1 MKEHHS
7 RNLYF
12 GFVSLFVFFFSQLC
26 QPNVRWKKNK
36 KKPRLR
42 NETEWRRRV
51 LQTLLCSLFHPI
63 QSFRKEKR
71 KATNQKERNR
81 KKGNTTERTKSARN
95 DSRRNVPDTRR
106 CCFEER
112 DVCVRGLPASPL
124 FFSFFFL
131 FSRSRTKRDRNAF
144 RRDKRRTDNAFVR
157 RKFSQEP
164 YSSFLASFLQILFF
178 AVTLNVIFRSYIPH

>member
-1 MKEHHS
+1 MKPSGGAVYFKRYCVHS
-7 RNLYF
+7 FILSSHF
-12 GFVSLFVFFFSQLC
+12 E
-26 QPNVRWKKNK
+26 K
-36 KKPRLR
+36 
-42 NETEWRRRV
+42 
-51 LQTLLCSLFHPI
+51 
-63 QSFRKEKR
+63 RKEKPR
-71 KATNQKERNR
+71 TKREKQKEE
-81 KKGNTTERTKSARN
+81 NTTERTKSARN

-164 YSSFLASFLQILFF
+164 YSSFLASFLQIFF
-178 AVTLNVIFRSYIPH
+178 SLLLLLTSFFVPIFLNKKSSGTSDARTRGCCVEDSPPPLEIPILNYRAVH